1 MNDIHELLSQ
11 PIDLDALSSYL
22 DGLTHLN
29 RLGACREMTPKEQA
43 ALFDAAEGYHKITID
58 DFVSPDHDPL
68 FPVIHWG
75 KNSLPV
81 FTTFQ
86 KRFARP
92 DDEAAQERG
101 ELWGF
106 NRQRMEPFT
115 GPGYFVAYGLDAG
128 EVLVDYTKVP
138 PRGAGGWPEV
148 LPNTAKLARFIYN
161 GTQDTLRG
169 VSNHVTIGRA
179 ARDGEWMPNW
189 FVLCRQDP

>member
-11 PIDLDALSSYL
+11 PIDMDAVSAYL

-43 ALFDAAEGYHKITID
+43 ALFDAAEGYQKITID
-58 DFVSPDHDPL
+58 DFVSPDLDPL

-86 KRFARP
+86 KRFTRP
-92 DDEAAQERG
+92 DDDAAKERG

-115 GPGYFVAYGLDAG
+115 GPGYFVAYGLDTG

-148 LPNTAKLARFIYN
+148 LPNTAKLSRFIYN

>member
-1 MNDIHELLSQ
+1 MSEIHELLRQ
-11 PIDLDALSSYL
+11 PIDMDAISAYL
-22 DGLTHLN
+22 DGLTHSN
-29 RLGACREMTPKEQA
+29 RLGACREMSAKEQA
-43 ALFDAAEGYHKITID
+43 ALFDAAEGYRKITTD
-58 DFVSPDHDPL
+58 DFVSPDLDPL

-86 KRFARP
+86 KRFTRP
-92 DDEAAQERG
+92 DDQEARERG

-106 NRQRMEPFT
+106 NRQKMESFT
-115 GPGYFVAYGLDAG
+115 GPGYFVANGLDSG
-128 EVLVDYTKVP
+128 EVLVDYTQVP
-138 PRGAGGWPEV
+138 PRGAGGWPAV
-148 LPNTAKLARFIYN
+148 LPNTAKLSRFIYN

-169 VSNHVTIGRA
+169 VSSHVTIGRA